1 MTIIHDLQQGTP
13 EWHAL
18 RNRVKHTAS
27 DLAAIRGN
35 SKYKTRAQA
44 VREAATGIKPE
55 VSEFQQ
61 NKFDEGHAT
70 EAKARVI
77 VEQMIGEDLYT
88 STATTDD
95 EYLLAS
101 SDGATMLSDTG
112 YEHKLWNEDIAAQ
125 IRASIESNA
134 CQLHP
139 MYTDQMD
146 QQIAV
151 YGFERIIFVTSNLPD
166 SCFNIIEVDGAVI
179 YQPKY
184 SVDELKELGHK
195 FESFEYRGN
204 PESIARIR
212 ADWAQFDEDVAN
224 YQPEVIEAKPILTAN
239 PIDHLPAL
247 VIEVTGRVT
256 HSNLVKF
263 KAAAVAV
270 IGSIKQELVTD
281 QDFVDAAAAVKY
293 LKDVEENAKRA
304 KQNALD
310 QTTSIAE
317 LHRALDEVSKMAG
330 DVRKALDKKIT
341 EEKDRRKAD
350 IVRDA
355 QSAFDEHYRA
365 LAKRVG
371 VQFSVVYINFG
382 EAVKGL
388 KSLDS
393 MRDKVSVAL
402 ANAKIEANAIA
413 DRIDANIKSLES
425 NGDNWRFLFPDLNAV
440 CAKASDDFAAL
451 LAARQATHK
460 EAEAKRL
467 EAERERI
474 RQEEILRINAEQT
487 AAAAKAKREAEELER
502 RNAQAAANNQTQFEA
517 VAVDAHTTGTSI
529 AQITADES
537 GSVTVKH
544 IAPEQVVDHGATIK
558 LGEIC
563 TRLGFTVTAD
573 FLSSLGVEPVATDK
587 NAKLYPAS
595 KFPTICR
602 LISEHVMALAFK
614 KAA

>member
-1 MTIIHDLQQGTP
+1 MTIIHDVQQGSP

-61 NKFDEGHAT
+61 KKFDEGHAT

-77 VEQMIGEDLYT
+77 VEQMIGEDLYP

-151 YGFERIIFVTSNLPD
+151 YGFERIIFVTS
-166 SCFNIIEVDGAVI
+166 DGT
-179 YQPKY
+179 PEKM
-184 SVDELKELGHK
+184 
-195 FESFEYRGN
+195 ESYEYRGN

-212 ADWAQFDEDVAN
+212 ADWAQFEIDVAN
-224 YQPEVIEAKPILTAN
+224 YQPEVIKAKPILTAN

-256 HSNLVKF
+256 HSNLVEF

-281 QDFVDAAAAVKY
+281 QDFVDAAEAVKY

-355 QSAFDEHYRA
+355 QSAFDEHCRA

-371 VQFSVVYINFG
+371 MQFSVAYASFG

-413 DRIDANIKSLES
+413 DRIDSNIKSLEGEGHS
-425 NGDNWRFLFPDLNAV
+425 WRFLFPDLAAV
-440 CAKASDDFAAL
+440 CTKAHDDFAAL

-474 RQEEILRINAEQT
+474 RAEEQAKAQREANEKAAAEIRRLDAERQAAEQ
-487 AAAAKAKREAEELER
+487 L
-502 RNAQAAANNQTQFEA
+502 AANNQTQFEA

-529 AQITADES
+529 AQIAADES

>member
-1 MTIIHDLQQGTP
+1 MKIHEVDQGSP

-18 RNRVKHTAS
+18 RANTRNASEAPAMMGVSPYKSRTA
-27 DLAAIRGN
+27 LIAEKATGN
-35 SKYKTRAQA
+35 IP
-44 VREAATGIKPE
+44 EIDAAT
-55 VSEFQQ
+55 QAR
-61 NKFDEGHAT
+61 FDRGHET
-70 EAKARVI
+70 EAKARAI
-77 VEQMIGEDLYT
+77 LEQVIGEDLYPLV
-88 STATTDD
+88 ATDD
-95 EYLLAS
+95 ECYLLAS
-101 SDGATMLSDTG
+101 SDGSDMCRTFG
-112 YEHKLWNEDIAAQ
+112 FEHKLWNTEIAAQ
-125 IRASIESNA
+125 VAAGEVPDSHKW
-134 CQLHP
+134 QL
-139 MYTDQMD
+139 D

-151 YGFERIIFVTSNLPD
+151 FGFEKIIFVVSDGTPD
-166 SCFNIIEVDGAVI
+166 NFVYCD
-179 YQPKY
+179 
-184 SVDELKELGHK
+184 
-195 FESFEYRGN
+195 YRTT
-204 PESIARIR
+204 PERIAQLR
-212 ADWAQFDEDVAN
+212 AGWQQFDEDVRN
-224 YQPEVIEAKPILTAN
+224 YQPEVIAAKPILTAN

-247 VIEVTGRVT
+247 FIEVTGRVT
-256 HSNLVKF
+256 ASNLAEF

-270 IGSIKQELVTD
+270 IGGIKQELVTD

-293 LKDVEENAKRA
+293 LKDVEDNAKRA

-310 QTTSIAE
+310 QTASIAE

-371 VQFSVVYINFG
+371 VQFSVVYVSFG

-413 DRIDANIKSLES
+413 DRIDNNISSLEAD
-425 NGDNWRFLFPDLNAV
+425 GENWRFLFPDLASV

-451 LAARQATHK
+451 LASRQASHK

-467 EAERERI
+467 EQERERI
-474 RQEEILRINAEQT
+474 RAEEQAKAQREANEK
-487 AAAAKAKREAEELER
+487 AAAEIRRLDAERKANAMAEAEKL
-502 RNAQAAANNQTQFEA
+502 AAEMAPACVEESARSETQPA
-517 VAVDAHTTGTSI
+517 LTVAHETQDG
-529 AQITADES
+529 
-537 GSVTVKH
+537 
-544 IAPEQVVDHGATIK
+544 PTIK

-573 FLSSLGVEPVATDK
+573 FLASLGVSPVATDK
-587 NAKLYPAS
+587 NAKLYDANR
-595 KFPTICR
+595 FPTICR

-614 KAA
+614 KEASS

>member
-61 NKFDEGHAT
+61 KKFDEGHAT

-77 VEQMIGEDLYT
+77 VEQMIGEDLYP

-151 YGFERIIFVTSNLPD
+151 YGFERIIFVTSDGTPD
-166 SCFNIIEVDGAVI
+166 
-179 YQPKY
+179 KM
-184 SVDELKELGHK
+184 
-195 FESFEYRGN
+195 ESYEYRGN

-256 HSNLVKF
+256 HSNLVEF

-281 QDFVDAAAAVKY
+281 QDFVDAAEAVKY
-293 LKDVEENAKRA
+293 LKDVEDNAKRA

-355 QSAFDEHYRA
+355 QLAFDAHYQA

-371 VQFSVVYINFG
+371 VQFSVAYTAFG

-393 MRDKVSVAL
+393 MRDKVSVSL

-413 DRIDANIKSLES
+413 DRIDSNIKSLEGEGHS
-425 NGDNWRFLFPDLNAV
+425 WRFLFPDLASV
-440 CAKASDDFAAL
+440 CTKAHDDFAAL
-451 LAARQATHK
+451 LAARIAIHK

-474 RQEEILRINAEQT
+474 RAEEQAKAQREASEKAAEEIRRLDAERKAAEQPAVVKESLTT
-487 AAAAKAKREAEELER
+487 A
-502 RNAQAAANNQTQFEA
+502 T
-517 VAVDAHTTGTSI
+517 VSI
-529 AQITADES
+529 EPATD
-537 GSVTVKH
+537 SVS
-544 IAPEQVVDHGATIK
+544 TIK

-563 TRLGFTVTAD
+563 ARLGFTVTAD
-573 FLSSLGVEPVATDK
+573 FLAGLGISPVAIEK
-587 NAKLYPAS
+587 NAKLYDAN

-602 LISEHVMALAFK
+602 LISDHVMAQAFK

>member
-1 MTIIHDLQQGTP
+1 MIELTVSQGSI
-13 EWHAL
+13 EWHQA
-18 RNRVKHTAS
+18 RAKCFNAS
-27 DLAAIRGN
+27 EAPAMMGV
-35 SKYKTRAQA
+35 SKYMTRSELLKQK
-44 VREAATGIKPE
+44 ATGIIPE
-55 VSEFQQ
+55 VDSVTQAR
-61 NKFDEGHAT
+61 FDMGHMT
-70 EAKARVI
+70 EALARPL
-77 VEQMIGEDLYT
+77 VEAIIGEELYPIV
-88 STATTDD
+88 ATDD
-95 EYLLAS
+95 SGKYLAS
-101 SDGATMLSDTG
+101 SDGATMLCNIG
-112 YEHKLWNEDIAAQ
+112 FEHKLWNADIAAQ
-125 IRASIESNA
+125 VVEGNVPESHRW
-134 CQLHP
+134 QLDH
-139 MYTDQMD
+139 QFL
-146 QQIAV
+146 V
-151 YGFERIIFVTSNLPD
+151 FGFDKIIFVVSDGTPD
-166 SCFNIIEVDGAVI
+166 NFVYCD
-179 YQPKY
+179 
-184 SVDELKELGHK
+184 
-195 FESFEYRGN
+195 YRTT
-204 PESIARIR
+204 PERIAQLR
-212 ADWAQFDEDVAN
+212 AGWQQFDEDVRN
-224 YQPEVIEAKPILTAN
+224 YHPEVIAAKPILTAN

-247 VIEVTGRVT
+247 FIEVTGRVT
-256 HSNLVKF
+256 ASNLAEF

-270 IGSIKQELVTD
+270 IGGIKQELVTD

-293 LKDVEENAKRA
+293 LKDVEDNAKRA

-310 QTTSIAE
+310 QTASIAE

-371 VQFSVVYINFG
+371 VQFSVVYVSFG

-413 DRIDANIKSLES
+413 DRIDNNISSLEAD
-425 NGDNWRFLFPDLNAV
+425 GENWRFLFPDLASV

-451 LAARQATHK
+451 LASRQASHK

-467 EAERERI
+467 EQERERI
-474 RQEEILRINAEQT
+474 RAEEQAKAQREANEK
-487 AAAAKAKREAEELER
+487 AAAEIRRLDAERKANAMAEAEKL
-502 RNAQAAANNQTQFEA
+502 AAEMAPACVEESARSETQPA
-517 VAVDAHTTGTSI
+517 LTVAHETQDG
-529 AQITADES
+529 
-537 GSVTVKH
+537 
-544 IAPEQVVDHGATIK
+544 PTIK

-573 FLSSLGVEPVATDK
+573 FLASLGVSPVATDK